1 MITPNFWH
9 KKESLLSKS
18 LVPISQI
25 WKICAYLKN
34 KSSNT
39 TTMRIPVIKV
49 GNVVAGGAGKTPTAI
64 SIAKRLINL
73 KMNVHLISKGY
84 KGSIR
89 ITTKVDNL
97 LHKFNDVGDEA
108 LLLSKTAPT
117 WIGKDRISSIKAA
130 QNEGAEIVILDDGL
144 QDYSIKGDLNIL
156 VFNGSQGI
164 GNRRI
169 IPAGPLREPLSWALK
184 NTHLAIIVEKDK
196 KGIKEILPSSLPILG
211 AKILIDAS
219 VQKKLQNK
227 SVLAFCGI
235 GYPQKF
241 YDFLKQMGCHISSWK
256 PFPDHYIYSEK
267 NIENLINESINLNSL
282 LVTTQKDYIK
292 IAKKYQNK
300 IFSFSIDMEFSDYAT
315 LDSMLYSIINVKSK
329 K

>member
-39 TTMRIPVIKV
+39 TTMQIPVIKV

-108 LLLSKTAPT
+108 LLLSKIAPT

-196 KGIKEILPSSLPILG
+196 KGIKEILPSNLPILG

>member
-1 MITPNFWH
+1 MITPSFWH

-39 TTMRIPVIKV
+39 TTMQIPVIKV

-89 ITTKVDNL
+89 ITTKVNNL

-108 LLLSKTAPT
+108 LLLSKIAPT

-164 GNRRI
+164 GNGRI
-169 IPAGPLREPLSWALK
+169 IPAGPLREPLNWALK

-211 AKILIDAS
+211 AKTLIDSS
-219 VQKKLQNK
+219 VQKKT
-227 SVLAFCGI
+227 
-235 GYPQKF
+235 P
-241 YDFLKQMGCHISSWK
+241 
-256 PFPDHYIYSEK
+256 E
-267 NIENLINESINLNSL
+267 
-282 LVTTQKDYIK
+282 
-292 IAKKYQNK
+292 
-300 IFSFSIDMEFSDYAT
+300 
-315 LDSMLYSIINVKSK
+315 
-329 K
+329 

>member
-9 KKESLLSKS
+9 IKESLLSKS

-25 WKICAYLKN
+25 WKICAYLRN

-39 TTMRIPVIKV
+39 RTMQIPVIKV

-89 ITTKVDNL
+89 ITTKVNNL

-108 LLLSKTAPT
+108 LLLSKIAPT

-184 NTHLAIIVEKDK
+184 NTHLAIIVEKDI
-196 KGIKEILPSSLPILG
+196 KGIKEILPNSLPILG

-300 IFSFSIDMEFSDYAT
+300 IFSFPIDMKFSDYAT

>member
-1 MITPNFWH
+1 M
-9 KKESLLSKS
+9 
-18 LVPISQI
+18 Q
-25 WKICAYLKN
+25 
-34 KSSNT
+34 
-39 TTMRIPVIKV
+39 IPVVKV

-89 ITTKVDNL
+89 TTTRVDNL
-97 LHKFNDVGDEA
+97 LHKFSEVGDEA
-108 LLLSKTAPT
+108 LLLSKIAPT
-117 WIGKDRISSIKAA
+117 WVGKDRISSIKAA
-130 QNEGAEIVILDDGL
+130 QNEGAEIVVLDDGL
-144 QDYSIKGDLNIL
+144 QDHSIKGDLNIL

-164 GNRRI
+164 GNGHI
-169 IPAGPLREPLSWALK
+169 IPAGPLREPLNWALK

-196 KGIKEILPSSLPILG
+196 NEIKEILPNSLPILG
-211 AKILIDAS
+211 AKILIDSS
-219 VQKKLQNK
+219 VQKKLHNK
-227 SVLAFCGI
+227 NVLAFCGI

-256 PFPDHYIYSEK
+256 PFPDHYIYSDK
-267 NIENLINESINLNSL
+267 NIENLINESINLDSL
-282 LVTTQKDYIK
+282 LVTTQKDHIK

-300 IFSFSIDMEFSDYAT
+300 IFSFPINIKFSDYAT

>member
-39 TTMRIPVIKV
+39 TTMQIPVIKV

-89 ITTKVDNL
+89 ITTKVNNL

-108 LLLSKTAPT
+108 LLLSKIAPT

-144 QDYSIKGDLNIL
+144 QDYSIKGGLNIL

-164 GNRRI
+164 GNGRI
-169 IPAGPLREPLSWALK
+169 IPAGLLREPLSWALK

-196 KGIKEILPSSLPILG
+196 KGIKKILPSSLPILE

-219 VQKKLQNK
+219 VHKKLQNK
-227 SVLAFCGI
+227 SVMAFCGI

>member
-1 MITPNFWH
+1 M
-9 KKESLLSKS
+9 
-18 LVPISQI
+18 Q
-25 WKICAYLKN
+25 
-34 KSSNT
+34 
-39 TTMRIPVIKV
+39 IPVIKV

-89 ITTKVDNL
+89 ITTKVNNL

-108 LLLSKTAPT
+108 LLLSKIAPT

-169 IPAGPLREPLSWALK
+169 IPAGQLREPLSWALK

-196 KGIKEILPSSLPILG
+196 KGIKQILPSSLPILG

-241 YDFLKQMGCHISSWK
+241 YDFLKHMGCHISSWK

>member
-9 KKESLLSKS
+9 IKESLLSKS

-39 TTMRIPVIKV
+39 TTMQIPVIKV

-89 ITTKVDNL
+89 ITTKVNNL

-108 LLLSKTAPT
+108 LLLSKIAPT

-164 GNRRI
+164 GNGRI
-169 IPAGPLREPLSWALK
+169 IPAGLLREPLSWALK

-196 KGIKEILPSSLPILG
+196 KGIKEILPSSLPVLE

-267 NIENLINESINLNSL
+267 NIENLINESTNLNSL

>member
-18 LVPISQI
+18 LFPISQI
-25 WKICAYLKN
+25 WKICAYLKY
-34 KSSNT
+34 KFSHSR
-39 TTMRIPVIKV
+39 TMQIPVIKV

-73 KMNVHLISKGY
+73 KMNVNLISKGY

-89 ITTKVDNL
+89 TTTRVDNL
-97 LHKFNDVGDEA
+97 LHKFNEVGDEA

-130 QNEGAEIVILDDGL
+130 LNEGAEIVILDDGL
-144 QDYSIKGDLNIL
+144 QDHGIKGDLNIL

-164 GNRRI
+164 GNGHI
-169 IPAGPLREPLSWALK
+169 MPAGPLREPLSWALK
-184 NTHLAIIVEKDK
+184 NTHLAIIIEKDK
-196 KGIKEILPSSLPILG
+196 NGIKEILPNNLPILE
-211 AKILIDAS
+211 AKILIDSS
-219 VQKKLQNK
+219 VQKKLHNK

-267 NIENLINESINLNSL
+267 NIQNLINESINLDAL

-300 IFSFSIDMEFSDYAT
+300 IFSFPIDMKFSDYAT

>member
-1 MITPNFWH
+1 M
-9 KKESLLSKS
+9 LLSK
-18 LVPISQI
+18 I
-25 WKICAYLKN
+25 
-34 KSSNT
+34 
-39 TTMRIPVIKV
+39 
-49 GNVVAGGAGKTPTAI
+49 
-64 SIAKRLINL
+64 
-73 KMNVHLISKGY
+73 
-84 KGSIR
+84 
-89 ITTKVDNL
+89 
-97 LHKFNDVGDEA
+97 
-108 LLLSKTAPT
+108 APT

-164 GNRRI
+164 GNGRI
-169 IPAGPLREPLSWALK
+169 IPAGLLREPLSWALK

-241 YDFLKQMGCHISSWK
+241 YDFLKHMGCHISSWK